1 MTDIAQDHLA
11 HVEAALRE
19 HRELEKRT
27 ESLLTLS
34 EAWGQDRPD
43 RSALLRGAR
52 ILSRIAHDLVC
63 HFIWEECDGY
73 MGAVLRHDPS
83 RYDEVDRMRRDHER
97 MNHTMKSIHDDAV
110 LAGYGG
116 RTTEHDGVDRR
127 RRCGR
132 PTSSHGGAHP
142 VAPGSRGTGASS
154 DPGVPLRQGLHRAL
168 TGLPVLPP
176 NGSPLRRRVRY
187 KS

>member
-116 RTTEHDGVDRR
+116 PVD
-127 RRCGR
+127 
-132 PTSSHGGAHP
+132 
-142 VAPGSRGTGASS
+142 VAAL
-154 DPGVPLRQGLHRAL
+154 PLRMGAL
-168 TGLPVLPP
+168 IQSLQDHEARERTLIQECLCAKACIGH
-176 NGSPLRRRVRY
+176 
-187 KS
+187 